1 MNRLLRLAA
10 AATLLIAG
18 CATVPVEQPVP
29 EPTPAPPA
37 WRNQPRDQPWDAHEG
52 DRRWWHGFSDK
63 RLAAL
68 VERAIEANHDLAG
81 AASRLA
87 SANALAKAATAERLP
102 YIGLEA
108 TTARQRT
115 PKTRI
120 AGGSENDAPA
130 WSSPFMANAHQGGL
144 KASYD
149 IDIAGRLSRAK
160 SSALKEAQAAGW
172 DLDAARIALIHA
184 VVTAYLEYRYADA
197 TIRSAAERKRIN
209 EELVRIEQVRAQ
221 AGLAAAK
228 AVRDAEILL
237 SETEKELSLL
247 NKDAEVSR
255 AQLAILSGESPQGFG
270 LDLPVRDKL
279 PMALRV
285 PPDLPAEVLA
295 SRPDLRAAWARV
307 EAAGIDVERARLERF
322 PKLTLTGAIG
332 FASNALSGFLRKDAL
347 AWMLGVEAGAPLFDG
362 GRIEAR
368 IEQGQANLDGAIA
381 TYRQSVLVALKDV
394 EQSLATLNSAD
405 RQRTEASRTVDRAL
419 QTEREAEREY
429 AAGRI
434 GRGALAKER
443 IQRNL
448 AESALLDSERSVA
461 IAGAQVFLAFGKQ

>member
-1 MNRLLRLAA
+1 MNHLLGLAA
-10 AATLLIAG
+10 AATLILAG
-18 CATVPVEQPVP
+18 CAAVPVEQRIP
-29 EPTPAPPA
+29 EPMSPPPA
-37 WRNQPRDQPWDAHEG
+37 WRNQPKDVRKTDQ
-52 DRRWWHGFSDK
+52 RWWEGFADDQ
-63 RLAAL
+63 LASL
-68 VERAIEANHDLAG
+68 VERAIETNHDLAV

-87 SANALAKAATAERLP
+87 SADALAKAAAAERLP
-102 YIGLEA
+102 FIGVEVS
-108 TTARQRT
+108 TARQRI
-115 PKTRI
+115 PKTRV
-120 AGGSENDAPA
+120 AGGAQDDPPA
-130 WSSPFMANAHQGGL
+130 YTMPLTANAHQGGL

-160 SSALKEAQAAGW
+160 SSALKEVQAAGW

-221 AGLAAAK
+221 AGLAPAK
-228 AVRDAEILL
+228 AVRDAETLL

-255 AQLAILSGESPQGFG
+255 AQLAILTAASPQGFG
-270 LDLPVRDKL
+270 LDFPVQGKL

-332 FASNALSGFLRKDAL
+332 FASNTLSGFLRKDAL
-347 AWMLGVEAGAPLFDG
+347 AWMLGVEASAPLFDG

-419 QTEREAEREY
+419 RTEREAEREY

-448 AESALLDSERSVA
+448 AESALLDSERSFA
-461 IAGAQVFLAFGKQ
+461 IAGAQVFLALGKQ